1 MCLLVPSVGQANQV
15 AETCLVMLNKL
26 RDFAVRFRAIIDAAD
41 RSTWGVVFKSFPRGS
56 CGAVSEMFGTYLLEE
71 KSIESSIVHAT
82 HSGGFGAYGSHAW
95 LKVSDVILDLAGD
108 QFQHDPLPV
117 PFVDTDRT
125 WHDQWTIDS
134 STPFDRW
141 LDINRDQM
149 FFTWGNAYRD
159 ILRALERA

>member
-1 MCLLVPSVGQANQV
+1 MLVPSVGQANQM
-15 AETCLVMLNKL
+15 AETFFVMLNKL

-159 ILRALERA
+159 ILRALERAE